1 MSAYS
6 TAMQSWLDR
15 YGDDPNDESLNR
27 MIAHVAGL
35 AVPEDEIECHRIMA
49 SRIAEL
55 IPQDPAYDYVAA
67 DLLLVSA
74 SMEVE
79 RLFGAEKLELSYIL
93 CGEGSWL
100 NEDTAAR
107 MKAYLEEERTL
118 REPPRVRYIGAK
130 MLLDRY
136 FLRNASGSLVED
148 ARLFFFRVACGIAT
162 DTDHAQEV
170 NRILT
175 NFDCL
180 PGTPTLYNA
189 GTMHPQMSSCY
200 LLDSPEDSLEGIYDQ
215 YRKIAQLSKFAG
227 GIATSWTGVRSR
239 GSHIKGTNGKSNG
252 IVPWLNTLDASV
264 LAVTQGGRRKGA
276 CCVYLEPW
284 HADIWEFL
292 ELKDNAGD
300 ETRRTHNLNLA
311 NWIPDIFMKRVF
323 EGGDWSLFDPADVP
337 DLHDTY
343 GEDFNL
349 RYRNYESK
357 GLATSTVPARDLYAR
372 MMRTLAETGNGWMT
386 FKDRAN
392 EACSQV
398 TAHSNKVVHSS
409 NLCTEILEVTDSEH
423 TAVCNLASI
432 NVGNFV
438 SESGVDWKRLE
449 YTVRNMVE
457 ALDNVIDRNWYPT
470 EESRRSN
477 ALWRPVGLGV
487 MGLQDAFFKAGH
499 AFDSEEAQELST
511 NLQKKIYEWALLRS
525 SELAAEK
532 GEFGAYWDSKYPT
545 GWTHPGYYGKSVN
558 EDLLSEVSSNGL
570 RNSLLIAIAP
580 TASISSI
587 AGCYSSI
594 EPQASNLYKRENL
607 SGEFVVVNH
616 YLVEELMRRGLW
628 TSHIRKSISEAGG
641 SIQNI
646 QEIPADVRDLYR
658 TAWEISNK
666 ATIDMAAARQPYI
679 DQSQSLNL
687 FIESPDLDTL
697 SSMYMYAWGSR
708 LKTTYYLRSR
718 SATAIRTVS
727 TNKTFTEEEALACSL
742 ENPEACEACQ

>member
-15 YGDDPNDESLNR
+15 YGDDPHNESLNR
-27 MIAHVAGL
+27 MIAHVSNL
-35 AVPEDEIECHRIMA
+35 AMPEDEIECHRIMA

-74 SMEVE
+74 SLEVE

-162 DTDHAQEV
+162 DTDHAQGV

-175 NFDCL
+175 DFDCL

-200 LLDSPEDSLEGIYDQ
+200 LLDSPQDSLEGIYDQ

-398 TAHSNKVVHSS
+398 TPHSNKVVHSS
-409 NLCTEILEVTDSEH
+409 NLCSEILEVTDSEH

-438 SESGVDWKRLE
+438 SESGLDWERLE

-499 AFDSEEAQELST
+499 AFDSAEAQELST

-545 GWTHPGYYGKSVN
+545 GWTHPDYYGKSMN
-558 EDLLSEVSSNGL
+558 DELLSEVSSNGL

-646 QEIPADVRDLYR
+646 QEIPEDVRDLYR

-697 SSMYMYAWGSR
+697 SSMYMYAWKRG

-727 TNKTFTEEEALACSL
+727 AKKTFTEEEALACSL